1 MQQVHAHAL
10 SRVITTAAVAALL
23 AFAPAASAQDVT
35 GDWTGR
41 YICNQGVTALHLI
54 IQNADKPGAIVA
66 TFSFGPPPENPGVP
80 KGTYV
85 MRGKYDRTAYR
96 VTLEGQRWIKQPDGY
111 VMVGLDGRMSA
122 DGDRIVGR
130 VPDMDGCT
138 NFELRRTSPLI
149 G

>member
-1 MQQVHAHAL
+1 MMRAG
-10 SRVITTAAVAALL
+10 AVL
-23 AFAPAASAQDVT
+23 AIAMFAPAAIAQDIT

-54 IQNADKPGAIVA
+54 IQNVGASGAIGA

-80 KGTYV
+80 QGLYV
-85 MRGKYDRTAYR
+85 MRGQFDPASRRMKLHGA
-96 VTLEGQRWIKQPDGY
+96 RWVEQPDDY

-122 DGDRIVGR
+122 DGDKIVGR
-130 VPDMDGCT
+130 VPDLAGCT
-138 NFELRRTSPLI
+138 SFEVRRTTPLI

>member
-1 MQQVHAHAL
+1 MI
-10 SRVITTAAVAALL
+10 RAVAGLALL
-23 AFAPAASAQDVT
+23 ALAPMASAQEIT

-54 IQNADKPGAIVA
+54 IQNAGKPGAIVA
-66 TFSFGPPPENPGVP
+66 TFSFGPPPENPEVP

-85 MRGKYDRTAYR
+85 MRGKYDRAAQR
-96 VTLEGQRWIKQPDGY
+96 VMLTGERWIKQPDGY

-122 DGDRIVGR
+122 DGDKITGR

-138 NFELRRTSPLI
+138 NFEVRRTSPLI